1 MASLRVRPPAA
12 TRRDNWIDM
21 PGRLSLKTINDE
33 LARLGHRVLL
43 EKGSGYFYFRT
54 GEAADWLDRT
64 VPVRKINEKTLKE
77 WVSEYKR
84 LKELNAQIIGT
95 VKKSRSSPK

>member
-1 MASLRVRPPAA
+1 MPP
-12 TRRDNWIDM
+12 
-21 PGRLSLKTINDE
+21 RLSTKLVNAE

-64 VPVRKINEKTLKE
+64 VRVRKISEKTLKE
-77 WVSEYKR
+77 WIAEFQR
-84 LKELNAQIIGT
+84 LKELNEQILGT
-95 VKKSRSSPK
+95 VKKAKPTRK